1 MEVPQVAKRDGLPPA
16 VARLSEEP
24 QRLVQVWLRVR
35 QLPEPVVRDSD
46 VLVGLRELRGIPGL
60 LADREGRAVARER
73 LFQLPMLIVNEI
85 GRSTRLNSSHTVI
98 SYAVFCLKKKKN
110 SATTLLPVIESQ

>member
-1 MEVPQVAKRDGLPPA
+1 LPVALSSAVVAAGIMEVPQVAKRDGLPPA

-73 LFQLPMLIVNEI
+73 VFQLPMLIVNAREVVE
-85 GRSTRLNSSHTVI
+85 R
-98 SYAVFCLKKKKN
+98 
-110 SATTLLPVIESQ
+110 